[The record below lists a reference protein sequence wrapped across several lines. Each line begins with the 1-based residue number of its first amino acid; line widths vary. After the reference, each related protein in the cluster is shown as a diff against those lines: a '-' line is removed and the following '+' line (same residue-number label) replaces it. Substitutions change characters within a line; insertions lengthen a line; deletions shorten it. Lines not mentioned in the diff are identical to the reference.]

1 VSNSLSLKNN
11 NSLKIIYVILDGIG
25 DLPHKSIKNLTP
37 LEASNTPNLDYLA
50 KNGIMGQVITV
61 GKGIAPQSDI
71 AVFNMLGYN
80 FKDAPYVGRG
90 VVESIG
96 CDIDFK
102 DGDLAL
108 RGNFATVDENQQI
121 LDRRAGRFITN
132 EEAQSLC
139 KTLNSEISL
148 KDSDASVVVMPTI
161 AHRVTIRFRHNK
173 TKLSDQITNTDPAY
187 DKVNGMGVAKTD
199 IAEMKVLKSVPQNDD
214 ISSKIS
220 SDIVNDFT
228 NQVYLL
234 SKDHPVNK
242 ARKERKL
249 NPMNCILVRDAGNA
263 IPNYEPIQEKYN
275 MKVACVVDMP
285 VEIGISKILGMEPIE
300 AGRIN
305 DYITKAKVTSKEIEN
320 YNLIYVHIKG
330 PDEFGHDGD
339 ALGKKENIEKIDKD
353 FFGTLLKELKD
364 SNIVIVVSGDHSTP
378 CVKKSHS
385 DDPVP
390 LLVSGKSIKTN
401 DDDDNSNNNNNDK
414 DYNNKHNPQRF
425 TESFAKTGLIGTI
438 NGFEVLNQTINIIK
452 RTNNLLK

>member
-1 VSNSLSLKNN
+1 MSNSIKNN
-11 NSLKIIYVILDGIG
+11 NLLKIIYVILDGIG
-25 DLPHKSIKNLTP
+25 DLPHKSINNLTP

-50 KNGIMGQVITV
+50 KNGIMGEVITV

-80 FKDAPYVGRG
+80 FKDVPYVGRG

-96 CDIDFK
+96 CGIDFK

-121 LDRRAGRFITN
+121 LDRRAGRLIAN

-139 KTLNSEISL
+139 ETLNSAISL

-173 TKLSDQITNTDPAY
+173 IKLSHQITNTDPAY
-187 DKVNGMGVAKTD
+187 DKVNGMGIAKTD
-199 IAEMKVLKSVPQNDD
+199 IAEMKVLKSIPQNDD
-214 ISSKIS
+214 ITSKIS
-220 SDIVNDFT
+220 SEIVNDFT

-242 ARKERKL
+242 ARKERSL
-249 NPMNCILVRDAGNA
+249 NAMNCILVRDAGNA
-263 IPNYEPIQEKYN
+263 IPNYDPIEEKYN

-300 AGRIN
+300 AGSVN
-305 DYITKAKVTSKEIEN
+305 DYITKGKVTAKELDK

-353 FFGTLLKELKD
+353 FFGTLLNELKD
-364 SNIVIVVSGDHSTP
+364 SNVVIVVSGDHSTP

-390 LLVSGKSIKTN
+390 LLVSGKSIK
-401 DDDDNSNNNNNDK
+401 NNDNYDNK
-414 DYNNKHNPQRF
+414 NNKNSQRF
-425 TESFAKTGLIGTI
+425 TESFAKKGSIGTI
-438 NGFEVLNQTINIIK
+438 NGFEVLNHTINIIK
-452 RTNNLLK
+452 RTNHF